1 MARGSGIVGL
11 TILLLRLA
19 WIYDLFIAHKQNR
32 KQLWSDGRHVV
43 GFVVFVISRLLQQ
56 S

>member
-11 TILLLRLA
+11 TILLLGLA
-19 WIYDLFIAHKQNR
+19 WIYDFFIAHKQNR